1 MFTLLT
7 FQNCSIT
14 NLFQLIIIFLIV
26 LNALPLEDMSEKKKN
41 NKNLF
46 FSSPIR
52 KAASANDAKR
62 VPLPASFCHTAYSL
76 TKA

>member
-26 LNALPLEDMSEKKKN
+26 LNALPLEDMSEKKRIIRTY
-41 NKNLF
+41 
-46 FSSPIR
+46 SSQVQSGKQPQLMMPKGFLCQHHFATRHI
-52 KAASANDAKR
+52 
-62 VPLPASFCHTAYSL
+62 H
-76 TKA
+76 